1 MKSAMNT
8 VPSLALS
15 PFSQLQIGPSPIMNS
30 VVSESVN
37 GFLNTTSA
45 SHSEVPRRNSFA
57 PPISTSTHSLIKLN
71 STAAEGPR
79 LNLPPGKPHSPAPPS
94 ATTASG
100 SFSFS
105 SAAAMVVGQSKA
117 TTTPTTAHFVFITR
131 APELIPSMEATRA
144 DGCVRGYGPL
154 IFLWCSSEATE
165 LKTLGATHRGLMIV
179 STTLNQLERA
189 TEHLAE
195 RGR

>member
-1 MKSAMNT
+1 M
-8 VPSLALS
+8 
-15 PFSQLQIGPSPIMNS
+15 GPRPIMNS

-100 SFSFS
+100 SFS
-105 SAAAMVVGQSKA
+105 SAAAMAVGQSKA
-117 TTTPTTAHFVFITR
+117 TTNPAATHVVFIL
-131 APELIPSMEATRA
+131 APPSLHRPKLIPAPEATRGH
-144 DGCVRGYGPL
+144 DCVRGYG
-154 IFLWCSSEATE
+154 
-165 LKTLGATHRGLMIV
+165 R
-179 STTLNQLERA
+179 
-189 TEHLAE
+189 
-195 RGR
+195 